1 MHVNRRGVVGILL
14 FLVVAIVAG
23 CAQLPPPETQQEVQ
37 KLREQVAT
45 LEARVEESQA
55 APATE
60 TQQEVQKLREQVA
73 ALETRVEGSQAAAA
87 TETQQEIQKLR
98 EQVTALEARVEESQA
113 APAPGAVST
122 DEIMTRMAGLQQR
135 MQEMM
140 QQGTP
145 DPEALAEMQR
155 EMQALRQQMQQVMG
169 GGPAMP
175 DMGPLM
181 GPMSQMMTM
190 MQSMMQTMPNP
201 EALAEMQ
208 REMADMQQQMQSMAA
223 PAQVMGGMAGPLQSM
238 DMVPPVKGY
247 YAGEEILFIHT
258 EASDPQVADMLTM
271 MMGPQVVLMPR
282 LAEAPESLLANLY
295 VFTNGLQGGGPFGFQ
310 PDVFDAV
317 PGDEGY
323 SPLRAINLVAWEEG
337 VTARELRSVEE
348 VKAAESKGEVTIKQ
362 PGIVVNMPVLTW
374 PGGHR

>member
-1 MHVNRRGVVGILL
+1 MDTHVNRRSVVGILL
-14 FLVVAIVAG
+14 FLVMAIVAG
-23 CAQLPPPETQQEVQ
+23 CAPLPQPETQQEVQ
-37 KLREQVAT
+37 TLREQVAT

-60 TQQEVQKLREQVA
+60 TQQEVQTLREQVA
-73 ALETRVEGSQAAAA
+73 TL
-87 TETQQEIQKLR
+87 K
-98 EQVTALEARVEESQA
+98 ARVEESQA
-113 APAPGAVST
+113 VPAPTDTPAAVSV
-122 DEIMTRMAGLQQR
+122 DEMMARMADLQQR
-135 MQEMM
+135 MQAIM

-155 EMQALRQQMQQVMG
+155 EMQALQQQMQQMMG
-169 GGPAMP
+169 AGPAMP
-175 DMGPLM
+175 DMGQLM
-181 GPMSQMMTM
+181 GPMGQMMTM
-190 MQSMMQTMPNP
+190 VQRIMQTMPNS

-208 REMADMQQQMQSMAA
+208 REMADMQQQMQSMT
-223 PAQVMGGMAGPLQSM
+223 GGMAGPVPSM

-258 EASDPQVADMLTM
+258 EASDPDVANMLTM

-282 LAEAPESLLANLY
+282 LAEVPESLLADLY

-310 PDVFDAV
+310 PDVFDSV

-348 VKAAESKGEVTIKQ
+348 VKAAESKGEVTIKR
-362 PGIVVNMPVLTW
+362 PGIVVNMPILTW